1 MKTLKV
7 ISSLLCYPD
16 EGLYEHRD
24 ELAAVI
30 REEAVIPEED
40 QLAMIQ
46 FMDDLCA
53 KSLLDVQSDYV
64 ETFDR
69 SRSLSLLLFEHVHG
83 ESRNRGQA
91 MVDLMKIY
99 EDNGFEISARE
110 LPDYLPL
117 FLEYLS
123 HRSEAEIIE
132 WLSNVKHILAL
143 LQGRLEN
150 RQNSYSV
157 LFSALLNLIQ
167 ANVDM
172 QAIQKEI
179 FSETRDDTPEALDQV
194 WEEEMVTF
202 GADKT
207 QTPGIK
213 SGPQEIRIPVESIKS
228 ARRKQ

>member
-7 ISSLLCYPD
+7 ISVLLCYPD
-16 EGLYEHRD
+16 EGLYEHYQQ
-24 ELAAVI
+24 LASVL
-30 REEAVIPEED
+30 REEAVIPEQD
-40 QLAMIQ
+40 QLALIRLMES
-46 FMDDLCA
+46 LCA
-53 KSLLDVQSDYV
+53 KNLLDAQSDYV

-83 ESRNRGQA
+83 ESRERGQA

-110 LPDYLPL
+110 LPDFLPL

-123 HRSEAEIIE
+123 FRPESEIIE
-132 WLSNVKHILAL
+132 WLSNVQHILAV

-179 FSETRDDTPEALDQV
+179 SSETRDDTPEALDQV

-213 SGPQEIRIPVESIKS
+213 SGPQEIRIPVETIKS
-228 ARRKQ
+228 VRRKQ